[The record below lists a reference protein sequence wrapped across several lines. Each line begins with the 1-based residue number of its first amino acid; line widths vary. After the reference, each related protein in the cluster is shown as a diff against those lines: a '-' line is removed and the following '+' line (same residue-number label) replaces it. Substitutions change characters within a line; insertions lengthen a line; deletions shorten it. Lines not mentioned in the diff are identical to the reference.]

1 MASNSF
7 GNIFRFTT
15 FGESHGKALGVVVD
29 GCPSGIPMNEDI
41 INAALARRTPG
52 TSPYVSPRKEK
63 DSGSILSGV
72 FDGITTGTPVAILIE
87 NHDADSS
94 KYEPIADLMRPGHAN
109 FTYLAKYGIFDYRG
123 GGRSSARET
132 AARVAAGAVA
142 ERFLRSQ
149 KIKVF
154 AWLSAV
160 GGQTSSQTSKADFD
174 RAAAYSRNS
183 AIFAPSLE
191 AEEAFG
197 KEILQAVKQEDS
209 VGGIVSF
216 YITGLPA
223 GLGDPVYEKLEA
235 KLASALISI
244 PATRGFEIGQGFAA
258 AAMRGSQHNDRFCKK
273 GGFESGWRAG
283 EAEAA
288 AMSME
293 SRGSCPQGHRVV
305 EFVECAGNNSGGVLG
320 GISTGMPVY
329 GRVAFKPTSSI
340 RKPQHTVDKNGMPA
354 EFALPEGSRHDPC
367 VAVRAAPVVEAMCA
381 LVLADCVLQHRT
393 LSMRG

>member
-7 GNIFRFTT
+7 GTIFRFTT
-15 FGESHGKALGVVVD
+15 FGESHGTALGVVVD
-29 GCPSGIPMNEDI
+29 GCPPGLPLDEEVV
-41 INAALARRTPG
+41 NAALARRSSG
-52 TSPYVSPRKEK
+52 NSPYVSPRKES
-63 DSGSILSGV
+63 DLGTILSGV
-72 FDGITTGTPVAILIE
+72 FDGVTTGAPIAILI
-87 NHDADSS
+87 NNTDVDSS

-142 ERFLRSQ
+142 ALLLQVE
-149 KIKVF
+149 KIRVC

-160 GGQTSSQTSKADFD
+160 GRQNAPQTVRDEFE
-174 RAAAYSRNS
+174 RAASYSRKS
-183 AIFAPSLE
+183 PLFAPGES
-191 AEEAFG
+191 AEKRFAQ
-197 KEILQAVKQEDS
+197 EILGAKEEGDS
-209 VGGIVSF
+209 VGGVVSF

-244 PATRGFEIGQGFAA
+244 PATRGFEVGQGFSS
-258 AAMRGSQHNDRFCKK
+258 AAMRGSEHNDRFCRK
-273 GGFESGWRAG
+273 GGFDGGWRPG

-288 AMSME
+288 VME
-293 SRGSCPQGHRVV
+293 MARKGSCPKGHRVV
-305 EFVECAGNNSGGVLG
+305 DFVESAGNNSGGVLG

-340 RKPQHTVDKNGMPA
+340 NRPQSTVDKNGTPA
-354 EFALPEGSRHDPC
+354 EFRLPEGSRHDPC
-367 VAVRAAPVVEAMCA
+367 VAVRAVPVVEAMCA
-381 LVLADCVLQHRT
+381 LVVADCLLLHRT
-393 LSMRG
+393 LGIR